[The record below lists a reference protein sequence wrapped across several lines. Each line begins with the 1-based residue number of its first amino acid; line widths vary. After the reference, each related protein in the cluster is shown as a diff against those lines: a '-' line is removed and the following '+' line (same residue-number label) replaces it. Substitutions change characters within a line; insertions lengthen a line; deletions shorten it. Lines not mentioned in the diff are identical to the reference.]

1 MSCIEVGVNTLTV
14 WIWKEKVAPYMQLL
28 HFAFGL
34 GFFSISYIIILQKD
48 FLHFLQ
54 LQLLQMLREKMKKK
68 HLKYLIGQWLY
79 SC

>member
-34 GFFSISYIIILQKD
+34 GYFSIQYI
-48 FLHFLQ
+48 
-54 LQLLQMLREKMKKK
+54 
-68 HLKYLIGQWLY
+68 
-79 SC
+79 